1 MIKETNTPEEAVAN
15 GLKPNMYG
23 IILCD
28 TLNDML
34 EYKSQHKWN
43 ASFQH
48 TNGKYVV
55 FPDKEKTK

>member
-1 MIKETNTPEEAVAN
+1 MIIEINSPEEAVSH

-28 TLNDML
+28 TLSEMM
-34 EYKSQHKWN
+34 EYKSMHKWN
-43 ASFQH
+43 ASFQQ

-55 FPDKEKTK
+55 FPDKSE